1 MGQIRNQAGLVLMQT
16 LESNKRIFSYTPNS
30 AEGGFTLIEML
41 LALTIVAILL
51 GVAVL
56 AIPNHDERYWRNN
69 LDQLVSTL
77 NAAQD
82 ESQSSGIPVSVAI
95 NQLGWRF
102 SKPSRT
108 GQVQDPTLTNTFIP
122 EAYKPHLWFKPVN
135 VEPVQ
140 FNLGTEYVNE
150 ELRITLEQEK
160 RLAILIRSNDGHF
173 YWESQ

>member
-1 MGQIRNQAGLVLMQT
+1 MLTSEFEKEQT
-16 LESNKRIFSYTPNS
+16 LSCAPNS
-30 AEGGFTLIEML
+30 SEGGFTLIEML

-51 GVAVL
+51 GAAVL

-95 NQLGWRF
+95 NQMGWRF
-102 SKPSRT
+102 SKTTRA
-108 GQVQDPTLTNTFIP
+108 GQAQDPSLTNTFIP
-122 EAYKPHLWFKPVN
+122 EAYQPHAWFKPVKL
-135 VEPVQ
+135 EPIQ
-140 FNLGTEYVNE
+140 LNLGTEYVNE
-150 ELRITLEQEK
+150 ELRIPLEQEK

-173 YWESQ
+173 YWVSQ

>member
-1 MGQIRNQAGLVLMQT
+1 MLT
-16 LESNKRIFSYTPNS
+16 LESDKERSLLYPPNS
-30 AEGGFTLIEML
+30 SDGGFTLIEML
-41 LALTIVAILL
+41 LALMIVAILL

-56 AIPNHDERYWRNN
+56 VIPNHDERYWRNN

-102 SKPSRT
+102 SKPTRT

-122 EAYKPHLWFKPVN
+122 EAYKPHVWFKPVN

-160 RLAILIRSNDGHF
+160 RLAILIRSNDGRF

>member
-1 MGQIRNQAGLVLMQT
+1 MLI
-16 LESNKRIFSYTPNS
+16 LESDKERSPFYPPNS
-30 AEGGFTLIEML
+30 SDGGFTLIEML

-69 LDQLVSTL
+69 LDELVSTL

-102 SKPSRT
+102 SKTTRT
-108 GQVQDPTLTNTFIP
+108 GQAQDPTLTNTFIP
-122 EAYKPHLWFKPVN
+122 EAYAPHAWFKPVN
-135 VEPVQ
+135 VEPIQ
-140 FNLGTEYVNE
+140 LNLGSEYVNE
-150 ELRITLEQEK
+150 ELRIPLEQEK
-160 RLAILIRSNDGHF
+160 RLAILIRSTDGHF
-173 YWESQ
+173 YWKSQ

>member
-1 MGQIRNQAGLVLMQT
+1 MLI
-16 LESNKRIFSYTPNS
+16 LESDKERDLRYPPSS
-30 AEGGFTLIEML
+30 SDGGFTLIEML

-56 AIPNHDERYWRNN
+56 TIPNHDERYWRNN
-69 LDQLVSTL
+69 LDELVSTL

-102 SKPSRT
+102 SKTTCT
-108 GQVQDPTLTNTFIP
+108 GQAQDPTLTNTFIP
-122 EAYKPHLWFKPVN
+122 EAYKPHAWFKPVS
-135 VEPVQ
+135 VEPIQ
-140 FNLGTEYVNE
+140 LNLGSGYVNE
-150 ELRITLEQEK
+150 ELKIPLEQEK

-173 YWESQ
+173 YWKSQ

>member
-1 MGQIRNQAGLVLMQT
+1 MLT
-16 LESNKRIFSYTPNS
+16 LESDKERSSLCPPKS
-30 AEGGFTLIEML
+30 SDGGFTLIEML

-102 SKPSRT
+102 SKPTRT

-122 EAYKPHLWFKPVN
+122 EAYM
-135 VEPVQ
+135 
-140 FNLGTEYVNE
+140 NE
-150 ELRITLEQEK
+150 ELRIPLEQEK
-160 RLAILIRSNDGHF
+160 RLAILIRSNDGRF

>member
-1 MGQIRNQAGLVLMQT
+1 MLT
-16 LESNKRIFSYTPNS
+16 LESDKERSSLCPPKS
-30 AEGGFTLIEML
+30 SDGGFTLIEML

-102 SKPSRT
+102 SKPTRT
-108 GQVQDPTLTNTFIP
+108 GQAQDPTLTNTFIP
-122 EAYKPHLWFKPVN
+122 EAYKPHLWIKPVN
-135 VEPVQ
+135 VEPFQ

-150 ELRITLEQEK
+150 ELRIPLEQEK
-160 RLAILIRSNDGHF
+160 RLAILIRSNDGRF